1 MKTNKTFAYG
11 FLTVILALAFI
22 ACPDEKTPES
32 NPPVANAQA
41 EPTHTL
47 ADNLTITLDGTD
59 STGNISAYAWECET
73 YTADQGTVSAEYT
86 KAQVNA
92 LITNADTATA
102 TVKPRKA
109 GTYTF
114 KLTVTGNDSESDT
127 DTVTVVVKGITH
139 TITVPAITTIANP
152 LNFGEVSALSGWN
165 SDFASTDVTYT
176 LTLDIVDQPANTTSI
191 SANGLSDGQHT
202 ITQTFYYKDNPV
214 TNGSRSAVG
223 FVMGNGFAAMVT
235 EGGFPELTL
244 LLSKGELETVNLP
257 LNVTVSFVP
266 LAASFPS
273 PTINFSPSATLPTG
287 VTYIL
292 RDDRTPQNSWNS
304 AEVFNG
310 QITAADYYVS
320 LNNDVTFTQTFYFN
334 SVEITGANSKR
345 IVVVTAG
352 TSATT
357 RFVTSSSDTGSVML
371 KWTELP

>member
-59 STGNISAYAWECET
+59 STGNISAYAWECES

-92 LITNADTATA
+92 LITNANTATA

-109 GTYTF
+109 GTYVF

-127 DTVTVVVKGITH
+127 DTVTVVV
-139 TITVPAITTIANP
+139 
-152 LNFGEVSALSGWN
+152 E
-165 SDFASTDVTYT
+165 
-176 LTLDIVDQPANTTSI
+176 
-191 SANGLSDGQHT
+191 GLSECT
-202 ITQTFYYKDNPV
+202 VEFV
-214 TNGSRSAVG
+214 SLGSGV
-223 FVMGNGFAAMVT
+223 
-235 EGGFPELTL
+235 
-244 LLSKGELETVNLP
+244 
-257 LNVTVSFVP
+257 
-266 LAASFPS
+266 
-273 PTINFSPSATLPTG
+273 TINFSPNADLPTE

-292 RDDRTPQNSWNS
+292 RDNRTPQNIWNS
-304 AEVFNG
+304 AEGFNG
-310 QITAADYYVS
+310 QVTANTYTG
-320 LNNDVTFTQTFYFN
+320 LNEDVTFTQTFYLN
-334 SVEITGANSKR
+334 DVEITGSNNKR
-345 IVVVTAG
+345 IVVEGVSTA
-352 TSATT
+352 
-357 RFVTSSSDTGSVML
+357 FVTSFAGTLSDTGSVTL

>member
-1 MKTNKTFAYG
+1 MNMKKTI
-11 FLTVILALAFI
+11 LVILTIVFALAFI
-22 ACPDEKTPES
+22 ACPDEKTLES
-32 NPPVANAQA
+32 KPPVAHAKA

-92 LITNADTATA
+92 LITNAGTATA
-102 TVKPRKA
+102 AVKPRKA
-109 GTYTF
+109 GTYVF
-114 KLTVTGNDSESDT
+114 KLTVTDDEGESDT
-127 DTVTVVVKGITH
+127 DTVTVVV
-139 TITVPAITTIANP
+139 
-152 LNFGEVSALSGWN
+152 E
-165 SDFASTDVTYT
+165 
-176 LTLDIVDQPANTTSI
+176 
-191 SANGLSDGQHT
+191 GLSEYT
-202 ITQTFYYKDNPV
+202 V
-214 TNGSRSAVG
+214 E
-223 FVMGNGFAAMVT
+223 FV
-235 EGGFPELTL
+235 
-244 LLSKGELETVNLP
+244 S
-257 LNVTVSFVP
+257 

-304 AEVFNG
+304 ANG
-310 QITAADYYVS
+310 FDGRVTATDYYVS

-334 SVEITGANSKR
+334 SVEITGTNSKR
-345 IVVVTAG
+345 VVVVTAL

-357 RFVTSSSDTGSVML
+357 RFVASSSDTGSVTL